1 MNVFFQSMF
10 RVLRFTRG
18 PLALGMPRMQPRV
31 FSTALT
37 GDATAPFPLPQ
48 LIAMLQAKESELK
61 ELRLA
66 TDAERAAKDAE
77 LKAERAAK
85 DALGA
90 AFSDLKMV
98 ALLDAIK
105 LAKALYDVDTARRII
120 GVRASLEVCI
130 WDLWEKYAAG
140 NKTRGATDRLRML
153 ANGLCPPLV
162 EYVRESALAND
173 IDPRKALEE
182 LPLLYR
188 ALSAP
193 LHQAGFVSDAE
204 TPIDAILNGDKTT
217 LLLTS
222 CLYKMTRRELRLYRM
237 HMGERDVVKLILSEP
252 RLSPLV

>member
-1 MNVFFQSMF
+1 MF